1 MGNISLLS
9 WQALVLVV
17 VTISGAVTN
26 LANDV
31 LLPFE
36 DDEVSYVIIAKVK
49 KLHLTPLTG
58 SCIEILLANERNS
71 YVLLF
76 CVGSFYFW

>member
-1 MGNISLLS
+1 MVNISLLS
-9 WQALVLVV
+9 WQALALVV

-36 DDEVSYVIIAKVK
+36 DDEVSYGIIAKVK
-49 KLHLTPLTG
+49 KLHTTPLTG
-58 SCIEILLANERNS
+58 SYIEILLANERNS
-71 YVLLF
+71 
-76 CVGSFYFW
+76 